1 MKKCALMQLELD
13 ASRGYAAIPDVIHRI
28 KMSDGAYRL
37 LIILC
42 AHAKNST
49 GLCDP
54 SHAYLADLMGKSKAS
69 ITNHLNELRRLGLV
83 ETTSKIGRAGGNGGL
98 HILVT
103 FWKAWRQSV
112 REAGEARRKAKS
124 EPRRVQ
130 QGECLGVQQDERV
143 IMNHTINHTPPT
155 PPTPEATEA
164 SGPQPSPQVEVVVN
178 RMIDE
183 WSDAIGRGN
192 TYGSWAHRPAP
203 SLVSATQRLLQEHRP
218 PSTDTSTIIP
228 AIQGKLQS
236 IWQGL
241 RVTVAPNDLAAQAK
255 SVIKSTP
262 DPLPLLT
269 YLARC
274 IQSAWP
280 KHHRRAPPLPQ
291 FITYLNEAREKAGVS
306 LGTKLKKLASDLG
319 RYHTTFG
326 QEPVTT

>member
-1 MKKCALMQLELD
+1 
-13 ASRGYAAIPDVIHRI
+13 
-28 KMSDGAYRL
+28 
-37 LIILC
+37 
-42 AHAKNST
+42 
-49 GLCDP
+49 
-54 SHAYLADLMGKSKAS
+54 
-69 ITNHLNELRRLGLV
+69 
-83 ETTSKIGRAGGNGGL
+83 
-98 HILVT
+98 
-103 FWKAWRQSV
+103 
-112 REAGEARRKAKS
+112 
-124 EPRRVQ
+124 
-130 QGECLGVQQDERV
+130 
-143 IMNHTINHTPPT
+143 
-155 PPTPEATEA
+155 
-164 SGPQPSPQVEVVVN
+164 
-178 RMIDE
+178 
-183 WSDAIGRGN
+183 
-192 TYGSWAHRPAP
+192 
-203 SLVSATQRLLQEHRP
+203 LVSATQRLLQEHRP